1 MAQEF
6 GGRAATA
13 RATGTEDAHNVAHL
27 ASDREQL
34 SRFVTALFAYAG
46 EGVVSL
52 RGFPD
57 DKRDGPPAI
66 RPVSL
71 NGIGFGPLIDA
82 AAAEA
87 TKAARSRR
95 PMVFAPPIALFAGE
109 RADEG
114 SLLEGLVL
122 SVELDERAAEAL
134 ATLRAILGPPT
145 LVVASGGT
153 WTDPDTGEV
162 HDRLHAHW
170 RLKEPTATPEEHARL
185 RRARELACELVGA
198 DPTSKSTVHPMRWP
212 GSWHRK
218 NPARPRLCRIV
229 EENPDAEITLE
240 DALAELEGLAA
251 LRGEGGGDRKPGA
264 EPAAEDALVVACL
277 GRLANPPPP
286 NPDTPA
292 RLARDHWD
300 DWNRIGMAAF
310 RASGGSEAA
319 FDAFEAWSAK
329 SPKYDPAATRA
340 RWEHYRTSPPGRLG
354 IGTLIREAR
363 LCDPGFRPRR
373 EEPAGKEGQS
383 PTVPA
388 GDASFDLSHDGL
400 ALDLGRAWEADARH
414 VTLWGRWLFWN
425 G

>member
-71 NGIGFGPLIDA
+71 NGIGFGPMIDA
-82 AAAEA
+82 AVEEA
-87 TKAARSRR
+87 TRAARARR

-114 SLLEGLVL
+114 SLLEGLAL

-145 LVVASGGT
+145 LVIARGGH
-153 WTDPDTGEV
+153 WAAPATGEV
-162 HDRLHAHW
+162 QDKLHAHW
-170 RLKEPTATPEEHARL
+170 RLKEPTASPGEHARL
-185 RRARELACELVGA
+185 KRARELACGLVGA
-198 DPTSKSTVHPMRWP
+198 DPTAKSAVHPMRWP

-218 NPARPRLCRIV
+218 DPASPRLCRIV
-229 EENPDAEITLE
+229 EENPAAEIALE

-251 LRGEGGGDRKPGA
+251 LRGETPGDRKPGA
-264 EPAAEDALVVACL
+264 EPTAGDALVVACL
-277 GRLANPPPP
+277 ERLANPPPP
-286 NPDTPA
+286 NPDTPDNKP
-292 RLARDHWD
+292 REHWD

-310 RASGGSEAA
+310 RASGGREAAFAA
-319 FDAFEAWSAK
+319 FDAWSA
-329 SPKYDPAATRA
+329 
-340 RWEHYRTSPPGRLG
+340 
-354 IGTLIREAR
+354 
-363 LCDPGFRPRR
+363 
-373 EEPAGKEGQS
+373 
-383 PTVPA
+383 
-388 GDASFDLSHDGL
+388 
-400 ALDLGRAWEADARH
+400 
-414 VTLWGRWLFWN
+414 
-425 G
+425 